1 MKLRVQYDLR
11 TDITRKL
18 FGHSVAEKHQQNT
31 TSFQES
37 TLRGGR

>member
-11 TDITRKL
+11 TDITRKVL
-18 FGHSVAEKHQQNT
+18 GHSVAENHQQIT
-31 TSFQES
+31 TFFQES